1 MSRLSVVVCVEFP
14 NDAVVHVVGFP
25 GLAKFGWVS
34 PLSHHFYVSD
44 GRHYE
49 VAIVNVGYA

>member
-14 NDAVVHVVGFP
+14 NDVVVHVVGFP
-25 GLAKFGWVS
+25 GLAEFGWVS

-49 VAIVNVGYA
+49 VAIVDVG